1 MSRPIELSVQEF
13 AALRAAGAPVAV
25 LDVREPWEVALVSIA
40 DAIHIPLGQVPGHF
54 EGLPADRPVVV
65 YCHHG
70 MRSRQATEFLR
81 SRGLEQAVNLAGG
94 IDAYAR
100 EVDPSLAVY

>member
-1 MSRPIELSVQEF
+1 MPIELSVQEF
-13 AALRAAGAPVAV
+13 AALRAAGKPVAV
-25 LDVREPWEVALVSIA
+25 LDVREPWEVALVRI
-40 DAIHIPLGQVPGHF
+40 DGAIHIPLGQVPAQLDA
-54 EGLPADRPVVV
+54 LPTDRPLVV

-81 SRGLEQAVNLAGG
+81 ARGLAQASNLAGG